1 MTPTWTKAINAPIRE
16 IELSPS
22 AAYVVTRWNCRTGGW
37 LRTYVYERVGGRGF
51 WPVLV
56 TQIVSGVWHGLS
68 IGYVLFFANSAM
80 MINCSRIIYRI
91 QTHYVPEKYRKISNE
106 IHRIHTLFNLNY
118 VAGSYAAG
126 NVTKCFGWFSSLY
139 YIGHI
144 EMLGIIA
151 IGTVFFPKKKKA
163 KEEVEAKKTK

>member
-1 MTPTWTKAINAPIRE
+1 M
-16 IELSPS
+16 
-22 AAYVVTRWNCRTGGW
+22 
-37 LRTYVYERVGGRGF
+37 
-51 WPVLV
+51 

-80 MINCSRIIYRI
+80 MIHCSRIIYRI

-144 EMLGIIA
+144 EMLSIIA